1 MEGVEGPA
9 LCADE
14 VGAGEEEGGFA
25 RAGGVYRGD
34 AGEGE
39 FGGEADGAEG
49 VGGWV
54 VGEGGGGEEGVFE
67 EHEGADGGVGC

>member
-25 RAGGVYRGD
+25 RAVGVYRGD

-67 EHEGADGGVGC
+67 GHEGADGGVGC

>member
-34 AGEGE
+34 AGE
-39 FGGEADGAEG
+39 
-49 VGGWV
+49 
-54 VGEGGGGEEGVFE
+54 
-67 EHEGADGGVGC
+67 